1 MVIMRK
7 VDVTATLARRHPHVG
22 AWGFSL
28 ITHGLLITLA
38 LWGIEKVVEEPPP
51 LIRLT
56 FVEPPP
62 PLPARLGTPATVE
75 TPSST
80 QSSVVAE
87 QPKQEKPK
95 EPVKPRRKEPNR
107 LILTNKKKKPEPSP
121 QPQPEPVPSP
131 APDTEPAST
140 DVGTSDPQ
148 PGIAAGAVG
157 GVAEGVVGGI
167 ASGMVGGV
175 IGGQGTAPV
184 PVDQAANA
192 PILIARVMPE
202 YSQRAR
208 RQGVEGLVLLEAI
221 LDREGHIE
229 DNIRVLQSV
238 PSLDEAARRA
248 LRRWRFKPARDHSGR
263 PMRVILEVP
272 IRFVLK

>member
-1 MVIMRK
+1 MRK
-7 VDVTATLARRHPHVG
+7 VDGTAALARRHPHVG

-38 LWGIEKVVEEPPP
+38 LWSIEKVVEKPPP

-75 TPSST
+75 TLPST
-80 QSSVVAE
+80 QSSTVTE

-95 EPVKPRRKEPNR
+95 EPVKPRHQAPDR
-107 LILTNKKKKPEPSP
+107 LILTNKKKKPQSAP
-121 QPQPEPVPSP
+121 QSQPEPVLSP
-131 APDTEPAST
+131 VPETALTSA
-140 DVGTSDPQ
+140 DVGTPHPR
-148 PGIAAGAVG
+148 PGIAAGAAG
-157 GVAEGVVGGI
+157 GVEGVVGGI
-167 ASGMVGGV
+167 AGGMVGGV
-175 IGGQGTAPV
+175 IGGQGAGPV

-229 DNIRVLQSV
+229 DNIRVLQSI
-238 PSLDEAARRA
+238 PSLDEAARQA
-248 LRRWRFKPARDHSGR
+248 LRRWRFKPARDHSGQ
-263 PMRVILEVP
+263 PVRVILEVP